1 MFKRILRWL
10 ILGGTLFFVTKTLKD
25 NWLEVSAIRIDDA
38 GWAILAIATGVT
50 LLAHTWAGWVW
61 TWILRELNQP
71 VTTTHFI
78 QVYLKTNVAKY
89 LPGNVWH
96 HYGRIMAAKEAKIPT
111 MTATLSIILE
121 PILMAAAALIVI
133 VLLGSQFTTLKN
145 DITVQIIQVLA
156 LVAILC
162 LLHPRFL
169 NPILKFVQK
178 LKFKK
183 PENQDNSNHSS
194 TNSSTNSLTLE
205 RYPLTPLLGE
215 LAFLV
220 LRGTG
225 FILTVFALAPLQLGQ
240 IPLLLGA
247 FSFAWLLGF
256 VVPGAPGGLGVFE
269 ATAIALLQSHFP
281 SALIISA
288 TVLYR
293 LVSILAETAGAGLAW
308 LDERF

>member
-1 MFKRILRWL
+1 MLKRILRWL
-10 ILGGTLFFVTKTLKD
+10 ILGGTLFFLAKTLKD
-25 NWLEVSAIRIDDA
+25 NWLEVTDIRIDDA
-38 GWAILAIATGVT
+38 GWAILAIATGMT
-50 LLAHTWAGWVW
+50 LIAHTWAGWVW

-71 VTTTHFI
+71 VPTAHFI

-89 LPGNVWH
+89 LPGNFGH

-111 MTATLSIILE
+111 MTATLSIVLE
-121 PILMAAAALIVI
+121 PILMAAGALIII
-133 VLLGSQFTTLKN
+133 VLLGSQFTSLKN
-145 DITVQIIQVLA
+145 NINMRIFQVLVLIA
-156 LVAILC
+156 VLC
-162 LLHPRFL
+162 IFHPRVL

-183 PENQDNSNHSS
+183 TENQDNSH
-194 TNSSTNSLTLE
+194 NSLSLE

-215 LAFLV
+215 LAFLG

-225 FILTVFALAPLQLGQ
+225 FILTLFALAPLQLGQ

-256 VVPGAPGGLGVFE
+256 VTPGAPGGLGVFE

-293 LVSILAETAGAGLAW
+293 LVSILAETTGAGLAW
-308 LDERF
+308 LDEHF

>member
-1 MFKRILRWL
+1 MLKRILRWL
-10 ILGGTLFFVTKTLKD
+10 ILGGTLFFLIKTLKD
-25 NWLEVSAIRIDDA
+25 NWVEVTAIRIDGA

-61 TWILRELNQP
+61 TWILRELNQS
-71 VTTTHFI
+71 VATNHFI
-78 QVYLKTNVAKY
+78 QVYLKTNVGKY

-111 MTATLSIILE
+111 MTATLSIVLE
-121 PILMAAAALIVI
+121 PMLMAAAALIII

-145 DITVQIIQVLA
+145 DINVRILQVIA
-156 LVAILC
+156 LIAVLC
-162 LLHPRFL
+162 VFHPRFL

-183 PENQDNSNHSS
+183 TENQDNSS
-194 TNSSTNSLTLE
+194 TNPLSLE

-215 LAFLV
+215 LAFLM

-225 FILTVFALAPLQLGQ
+225 FILTLFALVPLQLEQ

-256 VVPGAPGGLGVFE
+256 VIPGAPGGLGVFE

-281 SALIISA
+281 SALVIST

-293 LVSILAETAGAGLAW
+293 LVSILAETSGAGFAW
-308 LDERF
+308 LDEHF